1 MRKILLTAV
10 ALLSSVVIS
19 ATAQVAAPTLYGNL
33 IYSSAWGSS
42 DGDKAGIYKFTAD
55 ATGDVSLEYKPAG
68 GYIYANGGAVYVD
81 GKYYVLAHEPKTGAV
96 KTNVLYT
103 YDADTWTLLDK
114 KDAPLGTSANDL
126 TWCPVDNKVYGV
138 FMNSTSSGYVF
149 GTLDLADGSVDVIKA
164 LDLSDNLGPMPM
176 MALASSAEGDIY
188 GVGADGNLYSFDR
201 TGGDHTLIGA
211 TGFLPARWNQSACF
225 DFTDKKM
232 YWAACNADVSAL
244 FTVDT
249 TTGAATRVRTFAN
262 DEEFVGLYSLSGIAD
277 VKGPQALADFTVELQ
292 GASLSGK
299 VSFEMPAKTIA
310 GDNLVGDVNY
320 TVEDNGTVLLEGKAA
335 AGSAVSRDVTFAEG
349 AHTLVAYASTDQGR
363 GASVRA
369 SVYAG
374 KDAPAAP
381 AAVTAVK
388 DGQTVKISWEA
399 VTDGAHNGYLDGAV
413 TYTVTRQPD
422 GKTVA
427 TGLTATSCTDS
438 ELPAALGDYT
448 YNVCAVAGGVS
459 GAPTASAPLSL
470 GSAYET
476 PMNMD
481 LTKEDQFKLCTVID
495 ANKDGK
501 TWEYSANGSMCR
513 YNSKNES
520 DDWLITPMINLQ
532 AGKQYTLTLEMRSG
546 NSRTA
551 ETYEVKAGHAAAV
564 DAMTV
569 TVVEPT
575 SLKVNTRAPYPVI
588 FVPEADGAYC
598 FGIHCTSPKN
608 GYSLYVY
615 SISVSEGVSTG
626 APVASES
633 VTATAAA
640 NGALEA
646 TVVAKA
652 PEKAVDGT
660 AITTLVKAELVN
672 LTTEAIVGTVD
683 NPTPG
688 AEVTFTDKNAVNGI
702 NEYSVAFYNAA
713 GKGCAATASVYVGED
728 TPVAPSDV
736 VVKQIDGKAVIS
748 WTALAEGANGGYV
761 NPANLKYRVVN
772 VSNKSDIATGVT
784 ECTCTDGSLSTD
796 EQQIIQYTVYAS
808 NVAGEG
814 IGTNSNVLTF
824 GDAYP
829 APFAESFA
837 GGKESMTPWA
847 AEVEGKGYQSWT
859 PSTNT
864 IYDETDRSQDGD
876 AGWIKYSS
884 KGTVTLLSPIIDVT
898 TLSKPALKFWY
909 MAVDGATY
917 DLAFDVAVSGDRGV
931 TRTNKF
937 SVNVTAEEWTPVTI
951 DLADFKN
958 SKELQIC
965 FKASTQSYQDMA
977 IDNIKIYDPC
987 NIDLGILTF
996 TGPATLDA
1004 GSTGKYSV
1012 KLANNGAAGVAA
1024 YTIEVYGNDRLL
1036 ASAQG
1041 EAIAPDA
1048 FATVDIDVPVPVNFG
1063 ETVLTAKV
1071 VVSGDENAAND
1082 EATFA
1087 ISATRPR
1094 FPVIETLSAVSEG
1107 AGIKLSW
1114 ARPAEQRNP
1123 SAITDDFESLTPWDF
1138 GGVTATEHTGTIGDY
1153 TVYDADGVA
1162 TVVAASYMT
1171 QPNGGKPMAYQV
1183 NKTGNPY
1190 PDVDLTTYN
1199 INAHSGSQSLIAW
1212 GSADGASSD
1221 WLILPE
1227 LFAGETTISFW
1238 AHATPMDWGTS
1249 PSEKMEILYST
1260 TTSDIDQFQ
1269 SFGGTFDVPYGSRY
1283 DDEAGFHQFVFTLP
1297 ADAKYVAI
1305 RSSLSTQMNKS
1316 IVLDDLCYTPASLP
1330 VETLEIKGYN
1340 IYRDGEKI
1348 GTAQA
1353 EEYLDTTAT
1362 GSHVYNV
1369 TTTYHLGES
1378 PFSNDADAA
1387 VSGIENVVSGA
1398 DGELRFFNLQGFE
1411 VKNPEPGHIYI
1422 VVRPD
1427 GTSSKALIR

>member
-164 LDLSDNLGPMPM
+164 LDLSDNLGPMPV

-211 TGFLPARWNQSACF
+211 TGFVPARWNQSACF

-232 YWAACNADVSAL
+232 YWAACNADVAAL

-277 VKGPQALADFTVELQ
+277 VKGPQSLADFTVELQ
-292 GASLSGK
+292 GTSLSGK
-299 VSFEMPAKTIA
+299 VSFVMPAKTIA

-320 TVEDNGTVLLEGKAA
+320 TVEDNGTVLLEGKAP
-335 AGSAVSRDVTFAEG
+335 AGSSVSRDVTFAEG

-399 VTDGAHNGYLDGAV
+399 VTAGAHNGYLDGAI

-422 GKTVA
+422 GKIIA
-427 TGLTATSCTDS
+427 SGLTATSCTDS

-459 GAPTASAPLSL
+459 GVATASAPLSL

-481 LTKEDQFKLCTVID
+481 LTKEEQFGLCKVID

-501 TWEYSANGSMCR
+501 TWIYSVNGSNCA
-513 YNSKNES
+513 YSNKVAS
-520 DDWLITPMINLQ
+520 DDWLITPMVNMQ
-532 AGKQYTLTLEMRSG
+532 AGKQYTLVMELRAGSNRFE
-546 NSRTA
+546 
-551 ETYEVKAGHAAAV
+551 ETYEVKAGHAATV
-564 DAMTV
+564 EGMTIS
-569 TVVEPT
+569 VVEPT
-575 SLKVNTRAPYPVI
+575 SISVKERTPYSVI
-588 FVPEADGAYC
+588 FAPEADGAYC
-598 FGIHCTSPKN
+598 FGIHCTSPMR
-608 GYSLYVY
+608 GYNLYVY
-615 SISVSEGVSTG
+615 TISVSEGISTG

-633 VTATAAA
+633 ITATAAA
-640 NGALEA
+640 NGVLEV

-660 AITTLVKAELVN
+660 AITSLVKGELVN
-672 LTTEAIVGTVD
+672 ATTKAVVSTID
-683 NPTPG
+683 NPAPG
-688 AEVTFTDKNAVNGI
+688 AEVTFTDKNAANGI

-713 GKGCAATASVYVGED
+713 GKGYSAKASVYVGED
-728 TPVAPSDV
+728 KPVAVSGV
-736 VVKQIDGKAVIS
+736 VVKQADGKAVIS
-748 WTALAEGANGGYV
+748 WTAPTEGVNGGYV
-761 NPANLKYRVVN
+761 NPANLRYRVVN
-772 VSNKSDIATGVT
+772 LSNKSDVATGLT
-784 ECTCTDGSLSTD
+784 ECTYADASLSTD
-796 EQQIIQYTVYAS
+796 IQQIVQYTVYAS
-808 NVAGEG
+808 NVAGESV
-814 IGTNSNVLTF
+814 GTNSNVLTF
-824 GDAYP
+824 GNAYP

-837 GGKESMTPWA
+837 GGEETVTPWA
-847 AEVEGKGYQSWT
+847 TEQEGSGYPLWT
-859 PSTNT
+859 PSTNS
-864 IYDETDRSQDGD
+864 IYDTTDSSQDGD
-876 AGWIKYSS
+876 AGWMKYAS
-884 KGTVTLLSPIIDVT
+884 KGTITLLSPIIDVT
-898 TLSKPALKFWY
+898 TLAKPALKFWY
-909 MAVDGATY
+909 KAVDGAMY

-965 FKASTQSYQDMA
+965 FKSSTQSYQDMA
-977 IDNIKIYDPC
+977 IDNISVYDPC
-987 NIDLGILTF
+987 NVDLGIMTF
-996 TGPATLDA
+996 NGPAVLDA
-1004 GSTGKYSV
+1004 GTIGKYSV
-1012 KLANNGAAGVAA
+1012 KLANYGVTEVSA
-1024 YTIEVYGNDRLL
+1024 YTVEVYGNDRLL

-1041 EAIAPDA
+1041 NGIAPDA
-1048 FATVDIDVPVPVNFG
+1048 FATVDIDVPVPVNF
-1063 ETVLTAKV
+1063 EEAVLTARV
-1071 VVSGDENAAND
+1071 VAAGDENSAND
-1082 EATFA
+1082 EATLA
-1087 ISATRPR
+1087 ICATRPR

-1162 TVVAASYMT
+1162 TVVVSSWLA

-1183 NKTGNPY
+1183 NKTGREGTEI
-1190 PDVDLTTYN
+1190 DLSSYN
-1199 INAHSGSQSLIAW
+1199 INAHSGTQSLIAW

-1283 DDEAGFHQFVFTLP
+1283 DEEAGFHQFVFTLP